1 MNNDWKNNKSN
12 KQSRVMDFLKRN
24 AFYIVLFL
32 CLCIIGA
39 VSIYMNIK
47 TNTKSVSVNQP
58 SQKSTLQNKNKTSK
72 VTDKGNAAKEKIEN
86 AKQVNQNQNLI
97 KKDTQSTTQASSN
110 NVVKK
115 SFMEPIQNGNIVVK
129 FDTWYSKN
137 GKYTS
142 IPGEYISPS
151 KDSNVIAA
159 CDGVVKAI
167 DAGKVTISNDQTGY
181 TTVYDNL
188 DEKSI
193 TVKPNDNVKQ
203 GQTIGKIGDSNYSN
217 KLITDTSC
225 LYFEIDQ
232 KQNDGTYL
240 AVDPEKIL
248 VH

>member
-1 MNNDWKNNKSN
+1 MNNDWKNKQNNKEN
-12 KQSRVMDFLKRN
+12 RVINFLKRN
-24 AFYIVLFL
+24 AFYIVLFC

-47 TNTKSVSVNQP
+47 NNTKSVSMNQP
-58 SQKSTLQNKNKTSK
+58 KQKNVTQSKNEVSKT
-72 VTDKGNAAKEKIEN
+72 TDKGNAAKEKIEN
-86 AKQVNQNQNLI
+86 AKQVNQNLM
-97 KKDTQSTTQASSN
+97 KKDTQPTAPAAAN
-110 NVVKK
+110 NVVKSTFLDPLK
-115 SFMEPIQNGNIVVK
+115 NGNIVVK
-129 FDTWYSKN
+129 FDTWYAKN
-137 GKYTS
+137 GKYTN

-151 KDSNVIAA
+151 KELNVLAT
-159 CDGVVKAI
+159 CDGVVKNV
-167 DAGKVTISNDQTGY
+167 DNGKVTIVNDQTGY

-193 TVKPNDNVKQ
+193 SIKPNDNVKQ

-217 KLITDTSC
+217 KLITDSSC

-232 KQNDGTYL
+232 KQKDGTYL